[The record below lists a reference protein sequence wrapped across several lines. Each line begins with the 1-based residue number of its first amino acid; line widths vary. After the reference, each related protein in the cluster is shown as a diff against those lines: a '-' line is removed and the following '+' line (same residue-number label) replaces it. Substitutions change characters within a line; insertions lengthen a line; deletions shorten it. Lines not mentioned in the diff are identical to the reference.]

1 MSASRRR
8 LVRIDDVFDI
18 TSRGLVVA
26 PSLPPGD
33 GVCVDDP
40 DAVVRR
46 GDGTERPCAVR
57 VELNH
62 LRRAHGND
70 WARVCVLRGVARE
83 EVAPGDEVWC
93 ERAMVTRLL
102 GDAPAGE
109 A

>member
-1 MSASRRR
+1 
-8 LVRIDDVFDI
+8 
-18 TSRGLVVA
+18 
-26 PSLPPGD
+26 
-33 GVCVDDP
+33 
-40 DAVVRR
+40 
-46 GDGTERPCAVR
+46 VR

-83 EVAPGDEVWC
+83 EIAPGDEVWC

>member
-26 PSLPPGD
+26 PSLPRGD

-62 LRRAHGND
+62 LRRAHGSV
-70 WARVCVLRGVARE
+70 WARVC
-83 EVAPGDEVWC
+83 APHRWGSPG
-93 ERAMVTRLL
+93 A
-102 GDAPAGE
+102 
-109 A
+109 